1 MLVQAFVTNTITHS
15 RSSASTSLLY
25 WTSLLYSSSLT
36 IVKVVEFTPE
46 HPIAVKLSV
55 AGDLSMKLSKDDLK
69 RAYAVL
75 AKANETSD
83 AYSWVFARRPRWKK
97 GALVAGSM
105 SNRWR
110 QRPLDVESM
119 PI

>member
-1 MLVQAFVTNTITHS
+1 M
-15 RSSASTSLLY
+15 
-25 WTSLLYSSSLT
+25 
-36 IVKVVEFTPE
+36 VKVVAFTPE

-69 RAYAVL
+69 RAYAEL
-75 AKANETSD
+75 AKANEISD

-105 SNRWR
+105 SDRCR
-110 QRPLDVESM
+110 IDVESM
-119 PI
+119 DAATTRRRIDADLRKVRRRLTKKGNP

>member
-1 MLVQAFVTNTITHS
+1 M
-15 RSSASTSLLY
+15 
-25 WTSLLYSSSLT
+25 
-36 IVKVVEFTPE
+36 VKVVEFTPE

-55 AGDLSMKLSKDDLK
+55 AGDLSMKLSQDDLK
-69 RAYAVL
+69 RAYAEL

-83 AYSWVFARRPRWKK
+83 AYSWVFAKRPDGKK
-97 GALVAGSM
+97 VHSLLDRCRIDVVSM
-105 SNRWR
+105 SNRWM